1 MKYRKFG
8 SLGWD
13 VSVLGFGAMRFPL
26 DSRGKIDEEESIKMI
41 RYAIDHGVNYI
52 DTAYPYHGGKSE
64 SILGEALQDGY
75 REKVHLTTK
84 LPVWLMKKESD
95 FDKFLR
101 RQVKRLQTNPD
112 LYLFHG
118 LNKHRLEVVKK
129 LDLIKKMEVARD
141 NGFFKYIGFSFHD
154 TVEVFKEIL
163 DYYPWDC
170 CQIQFNYMDIDYQ
183 AGIEGL
189 QHAGKKNIAL
199 IVMEPIR
206 GGKLAITD
214 KQLDEKTEMKQIL
227 ENSKVKRTMAD
238 WALQYV
244 WNQPDVSVVLSGM
257 SNMQQV
263 VENVESASNSGKNS
277 LTEEEL
283 TTIKELREAFRKFDV
298 ISCTS
303 CKYCL
308 PCSNNVAI
316 PSVFSFVNELAYW
329 GEKRRKMIGAMYGR
343 MAKTSEEFEQRMI
356 REGEIEGSAGL
367 CTECGE
373 CLEKCPQQ
381 IDIPEMMKKTRAVF
395 ESGQEISE
403 VFN

>member
-26 DSRGKIDEEESIKMI
+26 DSRGVIEEEESIKMI

-52 DTAYPYHGGKSE
+52 DTAYLYHGGKSE
-64 SILGEALQDGY
+64 TILGKALQEGY

-95 FDKFLR
+95 FDKFLK

-118 LNKHRLEVVKK
+118 LNQHRLEVVKK

-141 NGFFKYIGFSFHD
+141 NGSFKYIGFSFHD
-154 TVEVFKEIL
+154 TFEVFKEIL

-170 CQIQFNYMDIDYQ
+170 CQIQFNYMDIEYQ
-183 AGIEGL
+183 AGIEGVKY
-189 QHAGKKNIAL
+189 AGKKNIAL

-206 GGKLAITD
+206 GGKLAITGE
-214 KQLDEKTEMKQIL
+214 QLEEKTEMKEIL
-227 ENSKVKRTMAD
+227 ERSKVKRTMAD

-244 WNQPDVSVVLSGM
+244 WNQPEVSVVLSGM

-263 VENVESASNSGKNS
+263 VENVKSANNSGKSS

-283 TTIKELREAFRKFDV
+283 TTINELREAFRKHDV

-308 PCSNNVAI
+308 PCPNNVAI
-316 PSVFSFVNELAYW
+316 PSVFGFVNELAYW
-329 GEKRRKMIGAMYGR
+329 GEKRRKMFGAIYNR
-343 MAKTSEEFEQRMI
+343 MAKTSEEFERRLLQ
-356 REGEIEGSAGL
+356 EGEVEGSASL

-381 IDIPEMMKKTRAVF
+381 INIPEMMKKAKAVF
-395 ESGQEISE
+395 ENGKEISE
-403 VFN
+403 IFN

>member
-26 DSRGKIDEEESIKMI
+26 DSRGKIEEEESIKMI
-41 RYAIDHGVNYI
+41 RHAIDGGVNYI

-64 SILGEALQDGY
+64 IILGKALQDGY

-84 LPVWLMKKESD
+84 LPMFLMRKESD
-95 FDKFLR
+95 FDKFLT

-112 LYLFHG
+112 IYLFHG
-118 LNKHRLEVVKK
+118 MNQHLMELVKK
-129 LDLIKKMEVARD
+129 LDLIKKMEDARAK
-141 NGFFKYIGFSFHD
+141 GSFKYIGFSFHD
-154 TVEVFKEIL
+154 TFEVFKEIL
-163 DYYPWDC
+163 DYYHWDC
-170 CQIQFNYMDIDYQ
+170 CQIQFNYLDIDYQ
-183 AGIEGL
+183 AGLEGL
-189 QHAGKKNIAL
+189 KYVGKKNIAL

-206 GGKLAITD
+206 GGKLALTGE
-214 KQLDEKTEMKQIL
+214 QLDEKTEMKEIL
-227 ENSKVKRTMAD
+227 ERSKVKRTMAD

-244 WNQPDVSVVLSGM
+244 WNQPEVSVVLSGM

-263 VENVESASNSGKNS
+263 MENLESANNSGMNS
-277 LTEEEL
+277 LTEVEL
-283 TTIKELREAFRKFDV
+283 TTINELREAYRKYNI

-308 PCSNNVAI
+308 PCPNNVAI
-316 PSVFSFVNELAYW
+316 PSVFNFVNELAYW
-329 GEKRRKMIGAMYGR
+329 GEKRRKIIGAFYSR
-343 MAKTSEEFEQRMI
+343 MAKTSEEYERRKI
-356 REGEIEGSAGL
+356 REGDIEGSAGL

-381 IDIPEMMKKTRAVF
+381 IDIPEMMKNAKVIF
-395 ESGQEISE
+395 ENGKEISE